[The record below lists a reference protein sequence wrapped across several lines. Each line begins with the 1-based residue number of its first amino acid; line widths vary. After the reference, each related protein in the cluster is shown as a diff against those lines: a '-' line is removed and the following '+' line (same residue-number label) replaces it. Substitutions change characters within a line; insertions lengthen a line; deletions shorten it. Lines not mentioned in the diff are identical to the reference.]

1 MNGKKGGKNMKNREK
16 PWGCTHTHTH
26 TSIFTREEVCL
37 LFKLIFSRKLPE
49 KEVAS

>member
-1 MNGKKGGKNMKNREK
+1 MKNRAK
-16 PWGCTHTHTH
+16 PWDCTHTHTHTH